1 MKIII
6 LTLLAFLFTTSM
18 ALADWKESFLNDYTE
33 NGLNV
38 ALINALAL
46 GISPAKITDTA
57 IAIDEIQAEMLVAAM
72 CDAGVPWQDL
82 QDSLPKLGIGRETA
96 MIACNISAEDRFS
109 AAGYSSARK
118 KTDYDGGTASGHTFN
133 P

>member
-1 MKIII
+1 MKKII
-6 LTLLAFLFTTSM
+6 LALLAFLLTTSM
-18 ALADWKESFLNDYTE
+18 ALADWKESFLNDYME

-46 GISPAKITDTA
+46 GISPAAITDTA

-82 QDSLPKLGIGRETA
+82 QDSLPKLGIGREAA
-96 MIACNISAEDRFS
+96 MIACDISAEDRFS
-109 AAGYSSARK
+109 GAGYSSARK
-118 KTDYDGGTASGHTFN
+118 KTDYDGGTASGHNFN
-133 P
+133 R